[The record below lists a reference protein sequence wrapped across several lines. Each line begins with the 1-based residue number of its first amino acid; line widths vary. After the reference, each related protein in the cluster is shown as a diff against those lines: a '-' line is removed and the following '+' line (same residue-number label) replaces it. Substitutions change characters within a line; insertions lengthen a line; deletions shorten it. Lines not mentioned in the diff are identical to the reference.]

1 MLTMVSVIK
10 WEIQIKPKYI
20 SPKFRA
26 GQCFFISYPL
36 PFENLNVI
44 KKWKRTLLWLKN
56 ENAENLKIKYQQRG
70 VKLKWSIAKNAI
82 LN

>member
-1 MLTMVSVIK
+1 MLTMVSVII

-44 KKWKRTLLWLKN
+44 KKMKKNFALAKKRK
-56 ENAENLKIKYQQRG
+56 R
-70 VKLKWSIAKNAI
+70 
-82 LN
+82 

>member
-1 MLTMVSVIK
+1 MLTMVSVIIC
-10 WEIQIKPKYI
+10 EIQIKPKYI

-44 KKWKRTLLWLKN
+44 KKMKKNFALAKKRKRWK
-56 ENAENLKIKYQQRG
+56 
-70 VKLKWSIAKNAI
+70 S
-82 LN
+82 

>member
-1 MLTMVSVIK
+1 MVSVIIC
-10 WEIQIKPKYI
+10 EIQIKPKYI

-44 KKWKRTLLWLKN
+44 KKMKKNFALAKKRK
-56 ENAENLKIKYQQRG
+56 R
-70 VKLKWSIAKNAI
+70 
-82 LN
+82 

>member
-44 KKWKRTLLWLKN
+44 KKMKKNFALAKKRKRWK
-56 ENAENLKIKYQQRG
+56 
-70 VKLKWSIAKNAI
+70 S
-82 LN
+82 

>member
-1 MLTMVSVIK
+1 MVSVIK

-26 GQCFFISYPL
+26 GQWFFISYPL

-44 KKWKRTLLWLKN
+44 KKMKKNFALAKKRK
-56 ENAENLKIKYQQRG
+56 R
-70 VKLKWSIAKNAI
+70 
-82 LN
+82 

>member
-1 MLTMVSVIK
+1 MVSVII

-44 KKWKRTLLWLKN
+44 KKMKKNFALAKKRK
-56 ENAENLKIKYQQRG
+56 R
-70 VKLKWSIAKNAI
+70 
-82 LN
+82 

>member
-1 MLTMVSVIK
+1 MVSVIK

-44 KKWKRTLLWLKN
+44 KK
-56 ENAENLKIKYQQRG
+56 
-70 VKLKWSIAKNAI
+70 
-82 LN
+82 